1 MSDPRLSLV
10 AAARRFYQLG
20 WMLGTAGNL
29 SAKVDDHS
37 FWITASG
44 KSKGKLTEE
53 DFVRVDLT
61 GKVRELAHR
70 DNRPSAETSIH
81 QVIYRLFPQA
91 QACYHVHSVEA
102 NLVSRFARED
112 KLSLPPLEMLKGLG
126 IWVENPQVFMPVFA
140 NYLDVPKIA
149 AEIESRFSTFP
160 PEIPALLI
168 SYHGVTVWGESLE
181 TTENYLEIVEY
192 IFRYLV
198 AAYQVKPW

>member
-1 MSDPRLSLV
+1 MTDPRLPLV
-10 AAARRFYQLG
+10 SAAQRFYQLG

-29 SAKVDDHS
+29 SAKVTDDS

-44 KSKGKLTEE
+44 KNKGRLTEK

-61 GKVRELAHR
+61 GKVLELAHP

-81 QVIYRLFPQA
+81 QVIYSLFPKA

-102 NLVSRFARED
+102 NLVSRFVYED

-126 IWVENPQVFMPVFA
+126 IWVENPRVFMPVFV
-140 NYLDVPKIA
+140 NHFDVPKIA
-149 AEIESRFSTFP
+149 EEIKTRLLALP

-198 AAYQVKPW
+198 AAYQVKS

>member
-44 KSKGKLTEE
+44 KSKGKLTEQ

-102 NLVSRFARED
+102 NLVSRFAYLG

-126 IWVENPQVFMPVFA
+126 IWVENPEVFMPVFA

-149 AEIESRFSTFP
+149 AEIERRFSTFP

-168 SYHGVTVWGESLE
+168 SDHGVTVWGESLE

-192 IFRYLV
+192 IFRYISNKWSV
-198 AAYQVKPW
+198 

>member
-1 MSDPRLSLV
+1 MSDPRPSLV

-102 NLVSRFARED
+102 NLVCRFAYLGQLR
-112 KLSLPPLEMLKGLG
+112 LPPLEMLKGLG
-126 IWVENPQVFMPVFA
+126 IWVENPEVFMPVFA

-168 SYHGVTVWGESLE
+168 SDHGVTVWGESLE

-192 IFRYLV
+192 IFRYIVLRGI
-198 AAYQVKPW
+198 

>member
-1 MSDPRLSLV
+1 MSDPRLSLA
-10 AAARRFYQLG
+10 AAARRFHQLG
-20 WMLGTAGNL
+20 WMLGTVGNL

-61 GKVRELAHR
+61 GKVRELPNP

-102 NLVSRFARED
+102 NLVCRFAHLD

-126 IWVENPQVFMPVFA
+126 IWVENPRVFMPVFT

-168 SYHGVTVWGESLE
+168 SDHGVTVWGESLE

-198 AAYQVKPW
+198 LRGI

>member
-1 MSDPRLSLV
+1 MSDPRLSLA
-10 AAARRFYQLG
+10 AAARRFHQLG
-20 WMLGTAGNL
+20 WMLGTVGNL

-61 GKVRELAHR
+61 GKVRELPNP

-81 QVIYRLFPQA
+81 RVIYRLFPQA

-102 NLVSRFARED
+102 NLVCRFARED

-149 AEIESRFSTFP
+149 AEIESRFSTLP

-168 SYHGVTVWGESLE
+168 SDHGVTVWGESLE

-192 IFRYLV
+192 MFRYLV
-198 AAYQVKPW
+198 AAYQVKPC

>member
-1 MSDPRLSLV
+1 MTDPRLPLV
-10 AAARRFYQLG
+10 SAAQRFYQLG

-29 SAKVDDHS
+29 SAKVTDDS

-44 KSKGKLTEE
+44 KNKGRLTEK

-61 GKVRELAHR
+61 GKVLELAHP

-81 QVIYRLFPQA
+81 QVIYSLFPKA

-102 NLVSRFARED
+102 NLVSRFVYED
-112 KLSLPPLEMLKGLG
+112 KLALPPLEMLKGLG
-126 IWVENPQVFMPVFA
+126 IWVENPRVFMPVFV
-140 NYLDVPKIA
+140 NHFDVPKIA
-149 AEIESRFSTFP
+149 EEIKTRLLALPS
-160 PEIPALLI
+160 EIPALLI

-198 AAYQVKPW
+198 AAYQVKS

>member
-1 MSDPRLSLV
+1 
-10 AAARRFYQLG
+10 
-20 WMLGTAGNL
+20 
-29 SAKVDDHS
+29 
-37 FWITASG
+37 
-44 KSKGKLTEE
+44 
-53 DFVRVDLT
+53 VRVDLT

-102 NLVSRFARED
+102 NLVCRFAHLG

-126 IWVENPQVFMPVFA
+126 IWVENPEVFMPVFA

-198 AAYQVKPW
+198 AAYQVKPC

>member
-44 KSKGKLTEE
+44 KSKGKLTEQ
-53 DFVRVDLT
+53 DFVRVELT

-81 QVIYRLFPQA
+81 QVIYCLFPQA

-102 NLVSRFARED
+102 NLVSRFARGD
-112 KLSLPPLEMLKGLG
+112 KLSLPP
-126 IWVENPQVFMPVFA
+126 
-140 NYLDVPKIA
+140 Y
-149 AEIESRFSTFP
+149 
-160 PEIPALLI
+160 
-168 SYHGVTVWGESLE
+168 
-181 TTENYLEIVEY
+181 
-192 IFRYLV
+192 
-198 AAYQVKPW
+198 